1 MSLEPLEHAR
11 TLPARLKATGGPHET
26 RDTTSFMFSSHHPQ
40 IDRQGEPNEI
50 ELDTPDE
57 EDNYEEETASEEA
70 ESTTTASETNS
81 SPAEYSQST
90 HQSERAPILTKP
102 SIINTETTP
111 PPSPARAVPSPRVSS
126 PPKPTTGS
134 RPTSKRASTIRNLF
148 RRTNTQTPVENNVSS
163 RPSSN
168 AGNKGSSPLLEAQ
181 CQPSFSLSRDNSPS
195 ESGANTPPTPGSPI
209 TQGSLLVP
217 QAAEEYPKPNRSST
231 GLSLKLVGFTS
242 TAKQQRPMD
251 RRVRSPSSSSIHSH
265 APTSSPFSLHAAEGA
280 GAKARRTSAN
290 LPEDLCVETC
300 ELDDE
305 FVSASKI
312 GRRKEIGKGAT
323 ATVKIM
329 VRKGQPK
336 GEQYAVKE
344 FRKRS
349 ANESEAEYV
358 RKVKSEYSI
367 AKSLNHPNIV
377 KTVRLC
383 THAGRWNHVME
394 YCQNGELYS
403 LVERR
408 YLQPEDKLCF
418 FKQLLR
424 GVAYLH
430 DNGIAHR
437 DIKLENLLLTDQG
450 HVKITDFGVSEVFCG
465 IHPGFRWADGQ
476 CGRNMEECRRST
488 PGICG
493 SLPYIAPEVLA
504 KTGDYDPRPLDVW
517 SCAIL
522 FLTLFHGGNVWQ
534 KADRSDV
541 QYRRFAEGWDEF
553 LAKFPD
559 LPVDENNSPNCGQV
573 ISALPHAG
581 KRRLI
586 LKMLHPI
593 PERRITIQEAL
604 KDRSVRNI
612 ECCVAEE
619 GPDAAAGIDFASKE
633 ACKIAA
639 KMKVQKKHNHHPPP
653 VKRLPQHKFNM
664 GDGTSRYD

>member
-1 MSLEPLEHAR
+1 MSFEPLEHAR
-11 TLPARLKATGGPHET
+11 TLPARFRGAAGTPET
-26 RDTTSFMFSSHHPQ
+26 IDTTHHTFFSGSQ
-40 IDRQGEPNEI
+40 QTSGANEPH
-50 ELDTPDE
+50 LVGLGTPDE
-57 EDNYEEETASEEA
+57 DEEETASEEA
-70 ESTTTASETNS
+70 DLTTPNSETH
-81 SPAEYSQST
+81 SPATEYSRIAHPSDAVVT
-90 HQSERAPILTKP
+90 LSKP
-102 SIINTETTP
+102 LIINTEATP
-111 PPSPARAVPSPRVSS
+111 PPSPSHAVTWDPASS
-126 PPKPTTGS
+126 PPKPTAAFRHT
-134 RPTSKRASTIRNLF
+134 KRGSTIRNLF
-148 RRTNTQTPVENNVSS
+148 RRTTSQATDEHSDSS

-168 AGNKGSSPLLEAQ
+168 AANRNPSPLLKAQ
-181 CQPSFSLSRDNSPS
+181 RQPSFSLSRDNSPS
-195 ESGANTPPTPGSPI
+195 ESGTNTPPTPGSPVA
-209 TQGSLLVP
+209 QGSLLVP
-217 QAAEEYPKPNRSST
+217 QASEEYSKPNRSST
-231 GLSLKLVGFTS
+231 GLSLKLVGFS
-242 TAKQQRPMD
+242 SPAKQQRPID
-251 RRVRSPSSSSIHSH
+251 TRVRSPSSSSIHSH

-290 LPEDLCVETC
+290 LPEDFYVETC

-312 GRRKEIGKGAT
+312 PGRRKEIGKGAT

-329 VRKGQPK
+329 VRKGQTK
-336 GEQYAVKE
+336 ADQYAVKE

-349 ANESEAEYV
+349 AKESEAEYV

-394 YCQNGELYS
+394 YCHNGELYS
-403 LVERR
+403 LVERK
-408 YLQPEDKLCF
+408 YLQQEDKLCF
-418 FKQLLR
+418 FKQVLR

-517 SCAIL
+517 SCGIL
-522 FLTLFHGGNVWQ
+522 YLTLFYGGNVWQ
-534 KADRSDV
+534 KADRSDP

-559 LPVDENNSPNCGQV
+559 VLVDENHYPYCGQV
-573 ISALPHAG
+573 ISALPNAG
-581 KRRLI
+581 QRRLI

-593 PERRITIQEAL
+593 PEKRIAVREAL
-604 KDRSVRNI
+604 KDRCVKNI

-619 GPDAAAGIDFASKE
+619 DLEAPAGIDFASKE
-633 ACKIAA
+633 GCKIAA
-639 KMKVQKKHNHHPPP
+639 KMKVQKKHNHQPPP
-653 VKRLPQHKFNM
+653 VKRLPQHRFSM